1 MNNTTLIPL
10 EIYHNPIWMNT
21 EQYVLLFMAEIPKSK
36 IISTKEELLLYVP
49 TRVQKLV
56 IQWRMMNEKID
67 YLLHDYLDVPDHY
80 LPANPNS
87 VEIVQAILETDLYN
101 SWKAKFLN
109 DNSSHNNSYS
119 YDEAIRQFE
128 ETTLEQYIL
137 DGLLNDAIYE

>member
-1 MNNTTLIPL
+1 MNNTIPIPL
-10 EIYHNPIWMNT
+10 EIYYNPIWVNT

-56 IQWRMMNEKID
+56 IQWRMMNEKFD
-67 YLLHDYLDVPDHY
+67 YLLYDYLDVPDHY

-109 DNSSHNNSYS
+109 DNSCHNNSYS